1 MAFLFT
7 FTTMKT
13 RFLIP
18 CLCCLFWLCACEE
31 QTKKAGKPIQL
42 GDPSGIVT
50 ETDSSYLR
58 NLTDDISPSN
68 VQSSESEITNMMV
81 EVDSAKASETLQK
94 ETPAKETPLQGF
106 RMAFNEVQVV
116 FDGLQAHTLNK
127 QIPDPKLNSVSFV
140 YDSGEWQEMKVQ
152 VEGLDDVK
160 VEERLM
166 TRLGL
171 ELEEDVFTLHNLG
184 RFTSPWYTLAGN
196 GKQFVSLGKNS
207 VSYLSVDANK
217 IKQAAQQEIN
227 AKKWS
232 ADKKQLALK
241 TIKSIQG
248 YREKPC
254 SVLVTT
260 LQWRVSGMQQGK
272 RVQKLIHL
280 DLPRN

>member
-1 MAFLFT
+1 
-7 FTTMKT
+7 MKT

-18 CLCCLFWLCACEE
+18 CLCCFLWLVACEE

-50 ETDSSYLR
+50 ETDSAYLR
-58 NLTDDISPSN
+58 NFTDDISPKK
-68 VQSSESEITNMMV
+68 VQSTESEITDMMV
-81 EVDSAKASETLQK
+81 EVDSAKASEVLQE
-94 ETPAKETPLQGF
+94 ETPAKETPIQGF
-106 RMAFNEVQVV
+106 RVAFNEVQVM

-127 QIPDPKLNSVSFV
+127 QTPDPKLNSVSFV
-140 YDSGEWQEMKVQ
+140 YDAGAWQEMKVQ
-152 VEGLDDVK
+152 IEGLSEVK
-160 VEERLM
+160 VEERVM

-171 ELEEDVFTLHNLG
+171 ELEDDVFTLHNLG

-207 VSYLSVDANK
+207 VSYLNVEANK

-227 AKKWS
+227 TKKWS
-232 ADKKQLALK
+232 PEKKQLALNA
-241 TIKSIQG
+241 IKSIRG

-254 SVLVTT
+254 MVLVTT
-260 LQWRVSGMQQGK
+260 LQWRVSGIHEGK
-272 RVQKLIHL
+272 RVQKLIHI